1 MNTKETALTGLH
13 AAPAHA
19 DAVWWDA
26 ATDTP
31 RSGSLL
37 DALEECFAD
46 RAGLTSLRCNHF
58 TLELGSCQWWGL
70 VSQPVASAEATEP
83 QDPLLR
89 IAGRGGSVGRAHLF
103 REKASRDA
111 MWEYLARVEEPQS
124 THARV

>member
-1 MNTKETALTGLH
+1 MMVMDTEATALTGLL

-31 RSGSLL
+31 RAGSLC
-37 DALEECFAD
+37 DALEGCAAA
-46 RAGLTSLRCNHF
+46 RARLTSLRCNHF
-58 TLELGSCQWWGL
+58 TLELGGCQWWGL

-89 IAGRGGSVGRAHLF
+89 IAGRVGSVGRAHLF
-103 REKASRDA
+103 RDKASRDA
-111 MWEYLARVEEPQS
+111 MWEYLACAQE
-124 THARV
+124 A